1 MSAMQRKQC
10 PRCGRFLSPTARVHW
25 PCVLARLSQT
35 WFVRLPLLI
44 GGAAALLALLAAL
57 LVRLPGALLAGA
69 LVPSGI
75 SVVPAEASPVVLT
88 AQPRLGAPLSTAEVI
103 VAEAAL
109 YGAPGSGDVVS
120 RAARGQRF
128 AVLAQAYTGDLWYQV
143 DTEAGP
149 LWIAAF
155 SVAVA
160 QGSVPIPVVTAQP
173 PDWLPLEADSPP
185 AVLPSPA
192 AFPVSTPTVPVAL
205 VTPVQM
211 ACGAVAQAAAPLY
224 SGPGGGFT
232 VVDALAAGQFVT
244 LDGQAR
250 DSAGGVWWRVRGSG
264 LWVDA
269 AAMSGD
275 PGCAN
280 LPFVPVSGAAPAPL
294 TADCPDA
301 LARRLQLGAQARAL
315 TGDIA
320 LAQSAGSSQIAASL
334 VPGQVVTVIG
344 GPACAPLGFDSV
356 TWWEVQAAPGV
367 TGWIPEQASGVY
379 YFEPVR

>member
-10 PRCGRFLSPTARVHW
+10 PRCGRFLPPSARVHW
-25 PCVLARLSQT
+25 TCVLARLAQT
-35 WFVRLPLLI
+35 WFVRLPLLAS
-44 GGAAALLALLAAL
+44 GTVALAALLATVLVNVPGLLL
-57 LVRLPGALLAGA
+57 SGAPA
-69 LVPSGI
+69 
-75 SVVPAEASPVVLT
+75 VPADAAGPAAPTASPRQTVT
-88 AQPRLGAPLSTAEVI
+88 PSTAEVI

-109 YGAPGSGDVVS
+109 YSAPGGVGVVS
-120 RAARGQRF
+120 AAARGQRF
-128 AVLAQAYTGDLWYQV
+128 AILAQANAGELWYQL

-160 QGSVPIPVVTAQP
+160 QGSAPIPAVTAQP
-173 PDWLPLEADSPP
+173 PTPLIAEAASPQAPLPGPAD
-185 AVLPSPA
+185 AL
-192 AFPVSTPTVPVAL
+192 AFTPTVPI
-205 VTPVQM
+205 TPVQM
-211 ACGAVAQAAAPLY
+211 ACGAAAQAVVPLY
-224 SGPGGGFT
+224 SGPGAGFAT
-232 VVDALAAGQFVT
+232 AGALAAGAFVT

-264 LWVDA
+264 LWLDA

-280 LPFVPVSGAAPAPL
+280 LPLVPVASVELPP

-301 LARRLQLGAQARAL
+301 AARRLRVGGQARAL
-315 TGDIA
+315 TGDIS
-320 LAQSAGSSQIAASL
+320 LAQSAGSSQIAAPL
-334 VPGQVVTVIG
+334 VVGQQVTVIG
-344 GPACAPLGFDSV
+344 GPACALLGLDSV

-367 TGWIPEQASGVY
+367 TGWVPEQAVGVY